1 MWSPP
6 CASTM
11 RYAFDD
17 SPLPCDKK
25 GYIYGGVIIDSMLVY
40 EGFTSDEDGSLVLCT
55 IGIIDMPLS
64 AVVDTILLPLA
75 VTLEIK
81 YRNLCKRENQIPT
94 SHHENHETELHNS
107 QTETDITSQTRQ
119 PE

>member
-1 MWSPP
+1 MLSG

-25 GYIYGGVIIDSMLVY
+25 GYIYGGVVIDSMLVY
-40 EGFTSDEDGSLVLCT
+40 EGITSDEEGSLVLCA

-64 AVVDTILLPLA
+64 AVVDTVLLPLA

-81 YRNLCKRENQIPT
+81 YRNLCKKEKENLTPT
-94 SHHENHETELHNS
+94 SDHGNHEPELHNLHPNR
-107 QTETDITSQTRQ
+107 T
-119 PE
+119 